1 MCKAL
6 GSAISHQQLAME
18 LSSSSGGF
26 PTDKKPE
33 KSRHLMSK
41 AF

>member
-1 MCKAL
+1 
-6 GSAISHQQLAME
+6 ME
-18 LSSSSGGF
+18 LSSSPDGF

-41 AF
+41 NFLKE